1 MQKLS
6 TEEYLTIADT
16 AQALRVS
23 TVTVHRWIK
32 QGRLPA
38 YHVGPRKVLVRR
50 ADLTKVMT
58 PVVQEEVTVIQEF
71 EPSRIVIKPLTD
83 EEVEQGRQALKQA
96 DALIAAIWSRSK
108 RKPLGSSAE
117 FLHEA
122 REERTKQLLNL

>member
-6 TEEYLTIADT
+6 AEEYLTITDT

-38 YHVGPRKVLVRR
+38 YHVGPRRVRVRR
-50 ADLTKVMT
+50 ADLAKVMT
-58 PVVQEEVTVIQEF
+58 PVVQEEVTVVQER
-71 EPSRIVIKPLTD
+71 EPSRMVIKPLTD
-83 EEVEQGRQALKQA
+83 EEVEQGLQALRQA
-96 DALIAAIWSRSK
+96 DALITAIWSRRK
-108 RKPLGSSAE
+108 GKPLGNSDE
-117 FLHEA
+117 LLHEA